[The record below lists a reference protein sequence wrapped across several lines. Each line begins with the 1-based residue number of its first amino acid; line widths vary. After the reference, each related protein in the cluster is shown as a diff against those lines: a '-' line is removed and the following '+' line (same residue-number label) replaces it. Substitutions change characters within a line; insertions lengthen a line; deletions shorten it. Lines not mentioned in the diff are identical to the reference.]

1 MAARIEFPP
10 LPASVAMLPFLF
22 ARRAAGDDDWNFHA
36 ALGAAVAAEGGIE
49 DRRSTR
55 RRVAWLLC
63 ELGQQY
69 GRRTGDHGLAV
80 PISRQALARA
90 LDVNLSRVKR
100 VLALLSLSQVIECAE
115 DSIRVTDW
123 RRLCG
128 MAGYD
133 CAMLGFV
140 LPEEDELAATLP
152 EMPPRLLTAGGDR
165 AYFG

>member
-1 MAARIEFPP
+1 MVARIEFPP

-36 ALGAAVAAEGGIE
+36 ALGAAVAAEGGVE

-69 GRRTGDHGLAV
+69 GRRTGDYHLAV
-80 PISRQALARA
+80 PISRQALAQA
-90 LDVNLSRVKR
+90 LGLGLSRVKR
-100 VLALLSLSQVIECAE
+100 VLALLSLSQAIECGE
-115 DSIRVTDW
+115 GSIRITDW

-133 CAMLGFV
+133 CAMLGFA
-140 LPEEDELAATLP
+140 LPEEDELAATLS
-152 EMPPRLLTAGGDR
+152 EMPPRVVTAGGDP